1 MSNLQ
6 ESYAHLADGR
16 PIYFFQ
22 EGAGEP
28 FLYVHMST
36 GRAENAQ
43 GMFGLL
49 RDRFHCIALD
59 RAGYHRSGALDRL
72 TTMEEQVAAIAAVHD
87 ACTAEPAWVFGHSG
101 GGTWSI
107 AYALAHP
114 DRVRGLIL
122 YEPALHGVFPPEG
135 RPPGV
140 SATIETVAP
149 LFRAGRLHE
158 AVSSFERVMHP
169 ELSPA
174 AAGERAATYLA
185 SDWRVGWEAFATE
198 MSLVVTWSPTLE
210 QWARLTQPALV
221 MAGDRT
227 DDTLRAI
234 AARVSERL
242 PNGELVTL
250 EGQDHGAPMGAPDV
264 VAQRTVEFVDRVG
277 TARS

>member
-1 MSNLQ
+1 MSNLR
-6 ESYAHLADGR
+6 ESYAQLADGR
-16 PIYFFQ
+16 PIYFFE

-36 GRAENAQ
+36 GRAENAE
-43 GMFGLL
+43 GMIGIL

-122 YEPALHGVFPPEG
+122 YEPALYGVFPPEG

-140 SATIETVAP
+140 AAMIERVAP

-158 AVSSFERVMHP
+158 AVSSFEQAAHP

-174 AAGERAATYLA
+174 AADECAATYLA
-185 SDWRVGWEAFATE
+185 SDWRAGWEAFVTE
-198 MSLVVTWSPTLE
+198 MSVVVTWSPMPE
-210 QWARLTQPALV
+210 QWAQLTQPALV
-221 MAGDRT
+221 MTGDCT
-227 DDTLRAI
+227 VEALPEI
-234 AARVSERL
+234 AARVAEML
-242 PNGELVTL
+242 PHGELAIL
-250 EGQDHGAPMGAPDV
+250 EGQDHGAPLGAPDV
-264 VAQRTVEFVDRVG
+264 VAQRTVEFIDRVLEDK
-277 TARS
+277 